1 MGYFDEKKLM
11 FGFLAAIMY
20 LIIASPMVY
29 NFVGSIIGLE
39 EYDDSASNDRT
50 ILLFIHG
57 IVYFLGAVFLVNVY
71 KTI

>member
-11 FGFLAAIMY
+11 FSFLAAIMY

-29 NFVGSIIGLE
+29 NFVGSILGLE

-57 IVYFLGAVFLVNVY
+57 IVYLLGALFLVNVY
-71 KTI
+71 KVM